1 MSVVLQDKPK
11 ILYQIN
17 DQEFLGMNTGSLED
31 VAEEVSKELAK
42 EKVLFQLLAVA
53 FSKQPNNP
61 VKNVKEQ

>member
-1 MSVVLQDKPK
+1 MFGPLRGFVQDKPK

-42 EKVLFQLLAVA
+42 EKVLQL
-53 FSKQPNNP
+53 
-61 VKNVKEQ
+61 